1 MHLLAV
7 HQQQLPLGQ
16 NRWWIR
22 CFFAG
27 GILKLHHVFCCNVV
41 FSPQGQAAKT
51 GEDRGENL
59 RKMSDEV

>member
-1 MHLLAV
+1 
-7 HQQQLPLGQ
+7 
-16 NRWWIR
+16 
-22 CFFAG
+22 
-27 GILKLHHVFCCNVV
+27 V